1 MLKALLVDDEKY
13 IRDELKYFLDRI
25 EEVEVVAETGD
36 GDEVLDLV
44 REHRPD
50 ILFLDIELRHTNG
63 LTLARRLM
71 EMEDPPQIILSTA
84 YDKYAVMGFE
94 LSVSDYILKPFSL
107 ERLRSAVKKAA
118 ADRGLKRLSG
128 NGKGEK
134 RSKIAVSKAD
144 RLFLIDV
151 GDIRY
156 FQADGNTA
164 VLDTTEGVFTLSV
177 SLKDLEEALPGDRF
191 LRIHKSNIVNVDYI
205 EEIVPWFNY
214 TCKLKLK
221 GTEEELTVSRNY
233 YKAFKDRFVI

>member
-25 EEVEVVAETGD
+25 EEVAVVAETGD
-36 GDEVLDLV
+36 GDEVMDLV
-44 REHRPD
+44 REHKPD
-50 ILFLDIELRHTNG
+50 IIFLDIELRHTNG

-71 EMEDPPQIILSTA
+71 ELEDPPQIILSTA

-118 ADRGLKRLSG
+118 ADRGLKRLSD
-128 NGKGEK
+128 GKGEK

-156 FQADGNTA
+156 FQADGNSA

-177 SLKDLEEALPGDRF
+177 SLKDLEEALPEDRF

-214 TCKLKLK
+214 TCKLKIK
-221 GTEEELTVSRNY
+221 GTKEELTVSRNY
-233 YKAFKDRFVI
+233 YKSFKDRFVI